1 MKKIIF
7 IGFFLFSFLVSSQTD
22 EEDIILNSVLD
33 ELFKTDSL
41 SVDLVRSD
49 YLYTTFSI
57 DDKVYFAGRNFGI
70 NQYSFTPNI
79 SYMRGQNFFLS
90 LGSAYFSELN
100 PNWDFISLSSGYSVF
115 LDNSKRFNLTGIYS
129 RIFFSADAD
138 ELNPNRLAIS
148 LVYHKKNLRTRM
160 SGGYLF
166 GGSSSLYSALGV
178 SYNINLVEDYKWDLT
193 LNPELS
199 FLFSQQT
206 VSEQI
211 SSGFSPQQ
219 IEQDVFELINTKIEF
234 PIELDFGSWDFE
246 VSYNLNFP
254 SPLIS
259 ETNIINTSFFTFT
272 IGYFVGL

>member
-41 SVDLVRSD
+41 SVDLDRSD

-193 LNPELS
+193 FNPELS

-259 ETNIINTSFFTFT
+259 ETNIINTSFFNFT